1 MATVSQNPWENN
13 PKKVEGK
20 SSRISFW
27 AFLLSVFIYIS
38 IFYIFDLSPSSLF
51 NTTKFWFFISN
62 TLVLIIA
69 ADFGAFSSA
78 RNYNIPDL
86 YTSARPSSFPSFES
100 QYREMTK
107 PSIKVENSREEKG
120 HQLHST
126 PEKIKQ
132 VVVVNN
138 SEAAPENEIEKKVEE
153 KVTPEISSKAYN
165 AARHVRSL
173 SEKAFPVAKKM
184 ENQIVLRR
192 TESEKQ
198 EENHEEEEE
207 EEEEEENEF
216 SAMSDEELNR
226 RVEDFIRRSNMQIRL
241 QAAARNHV

>member
-1 MATVSQNPWENN
+1 MATFRQNPWENN
-13 PKKVEGK
+13 PKKMEGK
-20 SSRISFW
+20 SSGISYW

-51 NTTKFWFFISN
+51 NTTKFWFLISN

-69 ADFGAFSSA
+69 ADFGAFSSS

-86 YTSARPSSFPSFES
+86 YTSARTSSFPSFES

-120 HQLHST
+120 HQLHAT

-132 VVVVNN
+132 VVVVVVNN
-138 SEAAPENEIEKKVEE
+138 SEATPENKIKKKVEE
-153 KVTPEISSKAYN
+153 KVKPEITSKADHN

-192 TESEKQ
+192 TESEKR
-198 EENHEEEEE
+198 EENH
-207 EEEEEENEF
+207 EEEEENEF